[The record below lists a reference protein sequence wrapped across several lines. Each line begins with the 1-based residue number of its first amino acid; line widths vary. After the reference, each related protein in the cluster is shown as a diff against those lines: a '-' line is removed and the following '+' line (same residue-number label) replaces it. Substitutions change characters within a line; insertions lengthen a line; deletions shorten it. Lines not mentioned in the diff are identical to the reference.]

1 MINAQL
7 DQWVIIGNMPNPVA
21 DAAMVFYQ
29 TGMYVMGGYSESTQ
43 SSVDFI
49 QKYDYVNNSW
59 QNSELLM
66 VSPRRAFV
74 SAAYSREIFSLG
86 GVTPGAQHE
95 NSIEVWDFFNP
106 SIIAGNNS
114 HFNRKSSAG
123 VVYGGRLFVFGGNP
137 EQVIPNINYPYILK
151 YNLSSNTFGVVED
164 QVFAN
169 RKLPEQQMT
178 EIFQSQVY
186 IFGGVLNGITQ
197 DIYKFDI
204 SNETLIKLDIKLLEP
219 RAAGQAVVFGDES
232 YIFIMGGYNES
243 SEALKSVEVF
253 SFENNEYSIWNAP
266 EMNIARTNFMAS
278 YSNNKFFV
286 MGGFDEM
293 GKVVSSIET
302 FEPGL
307 TSVEKNSYIPI
318 EYELMQNYPNPFNP
332 ATNISFKLSRISNVS
347 ITVYSV
353 SGEYVCTLLD
363 SELGAGEHSV
373 KWNGKGSNGMN
384 VASGVYIYTM
394 NSNNFNVS
402 HKMVLLR

>member
-21 DAAMVFYQ
+21 DASIVFYQ
-29 TGMYVMGGYSESTQ
+29 TGMYVLGGYSESTQ

-86 GVTPGAQHE
+86 GITPGAQHE

-114 HFNRKSSAG
+114 NFNRKSSAG

-137 EQVIPNINYPYILK
+137 EQVIPNINYPYIFK

-232 YIFIMGGYNES
+232 FIFIMGGYNEN

-253 SFENNEYSIWNAP
+253 SFENNKYSIWSAP

-293 GKVVSSIET
+293 GRVISSIET
-302 FEPGL
+302 FEPGT
-307 TSVEKNSYIPI
+307 TSIEKNSTIPS
-318 EYELMQNYPNPFNP
+318 EFELNQNYPNPFNP
-332 ATNISFKLSRISNVS
+332 VTNISFSLNKSSQISLS
-347 ITVYSV
+347 VYSL
-353 SGEYVCTLLD
+353 SGEFICKLLD
-363 SELGAGEHSV
+363 SELNAGFHSV
-373 KWNGKGSNGMN
+373 QWNGKNSFGKD

-394 NSNNFNVS
+394 NGNNLNFS
-402 HKMVLLR
+402 QKMVLLR